1 MTPPFESQVAP
12 NPTRHLRNAI
22 SILHWSVGLVILIES
37 CLFVF
42 SASRGHAFAESG
54 MPHLIRPILGGAEII
69 AVLLF
74 LIPPART
81 IGGYALLVIFI
92 LAALIHILHGQPDVG
107 GLVVYAAAVYTVLA
121 AYKS

>member
-1 MTPPFESQVAP
+1 MTPPTEARIAP
-12 NPTRHLRNAI
+12 HPTRQLRNAI

-54 MPHLIRPILGGAEII
+54 MPHLIRPLLGGAEII

-74 LIPPART
+74 LIPLTRT
-81 IGGYALLVIFI
+81 IGGYALLVIFT

>member
-1 MTPPFESQVAP
+1 MTQPPESQIAP

-22 SILHWSVGLVILIES
+22 SILYWSVGLVILIES